1 MYSNAYVW
9 SRVLSYLE
17 QHSPAI
23 AIASYFDDAEV
34 IELTESKLVIYS
46 PSPFRKDVI
55 VKRYIDQIREAMRDQ
70 FQTEVEVVVLDET
83 ELPQYSKNK
92 KNRNFV
98 EFNSQYTF
106 DKFVV
111 GSSNQ
116 HAFSAARAVADNPA
130 DAYNP
135 LFIYGES
142 GLGKT
147 HLLYAIANQIQ
158 REHPDYNI
166 VYIKGDQFTNE
177 LIDAVRSG
185 KNFEFRDKYRNADL
199 LLMDDIQFIAGK
211 DATQEEFFHTFNSLY
226 ENKRQIVLTSD
237 RVPGDMVR
245 LEDRL
250 RTRFEWGLIVDVQP
264 PDYETRFIITREKAL
279 VLQCHAGATI
289 GIAHLVQC
297 QRLFNVLRK
306 VQAHA
311 FHKGCLLLL
320 GAGTGALFAGAL
332 PAAGQQVQQLCQIDG
347 LQLFAAKRDFRAA
360 GGHLAGILHRLEH
373 LAHRFCQLAQTA
385 FFGVAEPHMA
395 AAERIHRTAVRGK
408 FHAEHLRRNFAHC
421 AHGKQL
427 CGLVE
432 QNLPGAQQH
441 PVGIAQLFH
450 HTAFYIYQQPALTGA
465 LRRLLANA
473 PFGFRRAGNPCY
485 PQRPFIPI
493 HAFTSPVQVASS
505 LAVQFWPAPLL
516 NTPGG
521 SCVAAGNCSLP
532 GKLST
537 SPRR

>member
-177 LIDAVRSG
+177 LIAAVQEGR
-185 KNFEFRDKYRNADL
+185 NIEFRSKYRGADL
-199 LLMDDIQFIAGK
+199 FLVDDIQFIAGK
-211 DATQEEFFHTFNSLY
+211 DSTQEEFFHTFNTLY
-226 ENKRQIVLTSD
+226 ESHRQIVLTAD
-237 RVPGDMVR
+237 RPPHEMLR

-250 RTRFEWGLIVDVQP
+250 KTRFEWGLIADIQP
-264 PDYETRFIITREKAL
+264 PDYETRMAIIKNKAMSL
-279 VLQCHAGATI
+279 GLKFPDDVCEYIAENITTNVRQIEGTVKKILAYRDLQGMPLDVASVSRAIKDMYKGKAESLPTPGLIISEVCRFYSI
-289 GIAHLVQC
+289 EEQ
-297 QRLFNVLRK
+297 VLR
-306 VQAHA
+306 
-311 FHKGCLLLL
+311 
-320 GAGTGALFAGAL
+320 GTLKNKNTAEARQVAMYLCRKLTNLSL
-332 PAAGQQVQQLCQIDG
+332 PDIGREFGRDHSTVLHGLNKIERLMADSTSG
-347 LQLFAAKRDFRAA
+347 LQDNIRD
-360 GGHLAGILHRLEH
+360 I
-373 LAHRFCQLAQTA
+373 TA
-385 FFGVAEPHMA
+385 N
-395 AAERIHRTAVRGK
+395 I
-408 FHAEHLRRNFAHC
+408 N
-421 AHGKQL
+421 
-427 CGLVE
+427 
-432 QNLPGAQQH
+432 N
-441 PVGIAQLFH
+441 
-450 HTAFYIYQQPALTGA
+450 
-465 LRRLLANA
+465 
-473 PFGFRRAGNPCY
+473 
-485 PQRPFIPI
+485 
-493 HAFTSPVQVASS
+493 
-505 LAVQFWPAPLL
+505 
-516 NTPGG
+516 
-521 SCVAAGNCSLP
+521 
-532 GKLST
+532 KL
-537 SPRR
+537 